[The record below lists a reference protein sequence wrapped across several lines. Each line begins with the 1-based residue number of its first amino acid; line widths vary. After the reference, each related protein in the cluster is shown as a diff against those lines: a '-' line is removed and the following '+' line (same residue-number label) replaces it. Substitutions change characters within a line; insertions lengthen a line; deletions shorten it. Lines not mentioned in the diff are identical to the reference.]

1 MCFGSHEHHIH
12 LTRTALTNFL
22 IIRYGHTR
30 VKATDKS
37 DPHYKLCK
45 WVQNQ
50 RNHYWMYMK
59 GEKSCINDE
68 RIEVLEDLGF
78 EWRVKPGRTPKGKAK
93 QREDTARGD
102 ADGAPLLHESSTG
115 ETSVEQVETV

>member
-1 MCFGSHEHHIH
+1 
-12 LTRTALTNFL
+12 
-22 IIRYGHTR
+22 
-30 VKATDKS
+30 
-37 DPHYKLCK
+37 
-45 WVQNQ
+45 
-50 RNHYWMYMK
+50 MK

-93 QREDTARGD
+93 QQEDKPDLLSPSEAVHAAARGD
-102 ADGAPLLHESSTG
+102 ADGALLLHESSTG